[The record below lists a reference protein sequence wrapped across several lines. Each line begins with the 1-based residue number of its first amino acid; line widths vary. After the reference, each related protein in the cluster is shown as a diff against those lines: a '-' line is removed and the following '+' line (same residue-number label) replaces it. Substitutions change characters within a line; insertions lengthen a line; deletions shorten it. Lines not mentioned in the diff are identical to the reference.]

1 MSENNL
7 PVLASNTLE
16 AQMQYAN
23 TVAVSDLLP
32 THYRGKPANVLIA
45 LQYADA
51 LRIHP
56 VQALNDVIVINGKPS
71 MSANLMSA
79 IVRNAGHRLRVVED
93 TDSQRVTAVLIRC
106 DDPDFQYEVVWD
118 ARKATVAGLWGKSG
132 PWKQYPMQMLRARA
146 ISEVC
151 RQGASDAL
159 MGVLYVPEE
168 LGHVEPAQSAP
179 APVAEVEVV
188 SGVRDEIMREARN
201 HNLTGQQFA
210 AKLHELYGADVT
222 WNTASDQQLQTAL
235 TALTS
240 VEVEV
245 IEPQLDIEVGE

>member
-1 MSENNL
+1 
-7 PVLASNTLE
+7 
-16 AQMQYAN
+16 
-23 TVAVSDLLP
+23 
-32 THYRGKPANVLIA
+32 
-45 LQYADA
+45 
-51 LRIHP
+51 
-56 VQALNDVIVINGKPS
+56 
-71 MSANLMSA
+71 
-79 IVRNAGHRLRVVED
+79 
-93 TDSQRVTAVLIRC
+93 
-106 DDPDFQYEVVWD
+106 
-118 ARKATVAGLWGKSG
+118 
-132 PWKQYPMQMLRARA
+132 MQMLRARA

-159 MGVLYVPEE
+159 MGELYVPEE
-168 LGHVEPAQSAP
+168 LGHVEPAQP

-240 VEVEV
+240 VEV
-245 IEPQLDIEVGE
+245 IEPQLDIEVVE